1 MRLSCYLLR
10 ESATPSNCLRDTE
23 AEVSYFVRRDGIWSG
38 QESFTDLK
46 DAEAAAALYRTTA
59 QSPPPWQA
67 MVDRWDEA
75 VTGAESD
82 FALREREDRG
92 AVFFFRD
99 ANYERW
105 LAWTFGR
112 GFRYL
117 LGSRFEPRFG
127 VTCALNELSA
137 GARDVALRKLQVRR
151 SAGVNQMVG
160 RSTFEDAPVS
170 AFELDEVWDAI
181 RSVGGRGPD
190 GGSVYGS
197 LSLVRSRALD
207 SPDDLGA
214 MSDESFELFRKDS
227 YKVQFSFLDNYIP
240 VTDLAVES
248 SLDVALSTLMVSEP
262 AAASF
267 AYPAS
272 VASFG
277 SREHVLEVLFPR
289 ELQGNGRIEL
299 SLAAI
304 LTNTKFVSNGAV
316 DLYADLR
323 FAGEG
328 EVLAK
333 RSLKECLVAQFEYDG
348 ANYVLAEGVYYE
360 VEVDFLT
367 EVDQFI
373 QGKTRVLDTAP
384 AYPGGLSED
393 QWLDLASTDGEFLK
407 IHPNTFNPPV
417 TGSVEL
423 ADLVAV
429 EARLLHVKRGV
440 GAPEAGAVA
449 RQIVSACEAL
459 IAYPAALEWLRN
471 RCEGST
477 ELHGLVTE
485 VGPRLPIDIVIL
497 GHSGEVRRMSL
508 FAKLELRRAMKHL
521 EARSFDT
528 AIAFLPTTLP

>member
-1 MRLSCYLLR
+1 MKLSCYLLR
-10 ESATPSNCLRDTE
+10 ETATPSNCLRDTE
-23 AEVSYFVRRDGIWSG
+23 ADVAYFVRRDGMWAG
-38 QESFTDLK
+38 QESLTNLQDM
-46 DAEAAAALYRTTA
+46 EAAATLYRTTA
-59 QSPPPWQA
+59 QNPSPWQA
-67 MVDRWDEA
+67 MIDRWDEA
-75 VTGAESD
+75 VSGADSD
-82 FALREREDRG
+82 FALHEREDRG

-99 ANYERW
+99 ANNERW
-105 LAWTFGR
+105 LAWSFGR

-117 LGSRFEPRFG
+117 LGNRLEPRFG

-181 RSVGGRGPD
+181 RSVGGRNPD

-197 LSLVRSRALD
+197 LSLVRSRALA

-214 MSDESFELFRKDS
+214 MSDESYELFRKDS
-227 YKVQFSFLDNYIP
+227 YKAQFSFLDHYIP

-248 SLDVALSTLMVSEP
+248 SLDAALSTLIVNEP

-267 AYPAS
+267 AYPAT

-277 SREHVLEVLFPR
+277 SREHVVEVLFPR
-289 ELQGNGRIEL
+289 ELLGKGRIEL
-299 SLAAI
+299 SLAVI
-304 LTNTKFVSNGAV
+304 LANKKFVSNGTV
-316 DLYADLR
+316 DLNADLR

-333 RSLKECLVAQFEYDG
+333 HSLKECLVTQFEYGG
-348 ANYVLAEGVYYE
+348 ATYVLAEGVYYE
-360 VEVDFLT
+360 VDIDFLT
-367 EVDQFI
+367 EVDQFV
-373 QGKTRVLDTAP
+373 QGKTGVLDTAP

-393 QWLDLASTDGEFLK
+393 HWLDLASADGGFLK
-407 IHPNTFNPPV
+407 IHPDKFNPPV
-417 TGSVEL
+417 IGSVEL

-429 EARLLHVKRGV
+429 DARLLHVKRGV

-459 IAYPAALEWLRN
+459 IAYPDALEWLRE
-471 RCEGST
+471 RCEGSP

-485 VGPRLPIDIVIL
+485 VGSRLPIDIIIL
-497 GHSGEVRRMSL
+497 GHGGDVRRMSL
-508 FAKLELRRAMKHL
+508 FAKLELRRAMKYL
-521 EARSFDT
+521 EARGFDT
-528 AIAFLPTTLP
+528 AIYFLPTTL